1 MRNLNDLNNYFSNM
15 QLDWQSIAILIA
27 GAIVLYIAF
36 RIGAF
41 ILKIVV
47 GLAAIVLIIFGI
59 IKLLPYLGL

>member
-1 MRNLNDLNNYFSNM
+1 MNNLNDLSNYFSNM
-15 QLDWQSIAILIA
+15 KLDWQSIIILIV
-27 GAIVLYIAF
+27 GVIVLYIAF

-47 GLAAIVLIIFGI
+47 GLAVIVLIVVGI

>member
-1 MRNLNDLNNYFSNM
+1 MNNLNNLGNYFSNM
-15 QLDWQSIAILIA
+15 QLDWQSIVILIV

-47 GLAAIVLIIFGI
+47 GLAAIALIIVGI
-59 IKLLPYLGL
+59 IKLLPYFGL

>member
-1 MRNLNDLNNYFSNM
+1 MNKLNDLGNFFSN
-15 QLDWQSIAILIA
+15 QQFDWRSIVILVV

-47 GLAAIVLIIFGI
+47 GLAAIALIIVGI
-59 IKLLPYLGL
+59 IKVLPFFGL

>member
-1 MRNLNDLNNYFSNM
+1 MNNLNGIGNFFSNL
-15 QLDWQSIAILIA
+15 QFDWQSIVILVV

-47 GLAAIVLIIFGI
+47 GLAAIALIVVGI
-59 IKLLPYLGL
+59 IKVLPYFGL

>member
-1 MRNLNDLNNYFSNM
+1 MNNLNNLGNQFSNM
-15 QLDWQSIAILIA
+15 QFDWQSVAILIV

-47 GLAAIVLIIFGI
+47 GLAAIALIIVGI
-59 IKLLPYLGL
+59 IKVLPYLGL

>member
-1 MRNLNDLNNYFSNM
+1 MNKLNDLGNFFSN
-15 QLDWQSIAILIA
+15 QQFDWRSIVILVV

-47 GLAAIVLIIFGI
+47 GLAAIALIIVGI
-59 IKLLPYLGL
+59 IKVLPYFGL

>member
-1 MRNLNDLNNYFSNM
+1 MNNLNDLSNYFSNM
-15 QLDWQSIAILIA
+15 KLDWQSIIILIV

-47 GLAAIVLIIFGI
+47 GLAVIALIIFGI
-59 IKLLPYLGL
+59 TKLLPYLGL

>member
-1 MRNLNDLNNYFSNM
+1 MNNLNDLNSYFSNM
-15 QLDWQSIAILIA
+15 QFDWQSIIILIV

-41 ILKIVV
+41 ILKVVV
-47 GLAAIVLIIFGI
+47 GLAAIALIIVGI

>member
-1 MRNLNDLNNYFSNM
+1 MNNFDDLNNYFSNM
-15 QLDWQSIAILIA
+15 QFDWQSIIILIV

-47 GLAAIVLIIFGI
+47 GLAAIALIIVGI

>member
-1 MRNLNDLNNYFSNM
+1 MNNLGNYFSNM
-15 QLDWQSIAILIA
+15 QFDWQSIAILIV

-47 GLAAIVLIIFGI
+47 GLAAIALIIVGI
-59 IKLLPYLGL
+59 TKLLPYLGY

>member
-1 MRNLNDLNNYFSNM
+1 MNNLNNLGDYFSKM
-15 QLDWQSIAILIA
+15 QLDWQSIAILII

-47 GLAAIVLIIFGI
+47 GLAAIVLIIIGI
-59 IKLLPYLGL
+59 TKLLPYLGL

>member
-1 MRNLNDLNNYFSNM
+1 MNNLNDLSNYFSNM
-15 QLDWQSIAILIA
+15 KLDWQSIIILIV

-59 IKLLPYLGL
+59 TKLLPYLGL

>member
-1 MRNLNDLNNYFSNM
+1 MNDLNNLGNYFSKM
-15 QLDWQSIAILIA
+15 QLDWQSIIILIV
-27 GAIVLYIAF
+27 GAIVLYVAF

-47 GLAAIVLIIFGI
+47 GLAAIALIIVGI